1 MPPKKVAK
9 SAMKKAKA
17 KAMKKT
23 KPMKVKDAKKK
34 PAASSVPHTQGRWEF
49 NSAACRGAQT
59 HPLGGLGGEFAHA
72 GVPAAPGLIEIWSAA
87 LQRAYSNVAVSAWA
101 EDNCVKGEASC
112 WQLFHHIHK
121 EYDYNNQPKDADTH
135 MVAFLPVEK
144 KFPDDFPKPVANEEP
159 YDAHILCRG
168 DAAREAVQ
176 AFIGA
181 AGLKHGLKVE
191 GSKCYIGDFITICK
205 QEYPD
210 ELKKAAEDLKQV
222 EFNYE
227 EAKKLQ
233 LIGRNGKDIRKADYN
248 CITKNDVMEEVKKL
262 ADMATVRVGLRGGC
276 PDWCIDGTSK
286 YMKVNVMG
294 VVHWFS
300 LRMRACRILRHR
312 HLGGLPNGGEECESE
327 SQDLS
332 ESEVEILRQAPLAW
346 NPSSICLKE
355 GA

>member
-17 KAMKKT
+17 KAMNKT

-34 PAASSVPHTQGRWEF
+34 PAASSVPHTLGRSEF
-49 NSAACRGAQT
+49 KSSACRGAQT
-59 HPLGGLGGEFAHA
+59 HSLGGLGGEFAHA

-87 LQRAYSNVAVSAWA
+87 LQSAYSNVAVSAWA

-112 WQLFHHIHK
+112 WQLFPTIHK
-121 EYDYNNQPKDADTH
+121 EYDHNNQPKDAATS
-135 MVAFLPVEK
+135 MLAFLPVKK
-144 KFPDDFPKPVANEEP
+144 KFPDDFPKPVASEEP
-159 YDAHILCRG
+159 YDAYILCRG
-168 DAAREAVQ
+168 DAARKAVQ

-181 AGLKHGLKVE
+181 AGAEHGLKVE
-191 GSKCYIGDFITICK
+191 GNKCSIGEFITIYK
-205 QEYPD
+205 EEYPD
-210 ELKKAAEDLKQV
+210 ELKKAAEDVKQV

-233 LIGRNGKDIRKADYN
+233 LIGRDGNSKDAEYN

-262 ADMATVRVGLRGGC
+262 ADMATVRVDLGGR
-276 PDWCIDGTSK
+276 PEWCVDGTQK
-286 YMKVNVMG
+286 FIKVSVMG

-312 HLGGLPNGGEECESE
+312 HLGGLPNGGDA
-327 SQDLS
+327 SQS
-332 ESEVEILRQAPLAW
+332 HKTSASPRWENLRQAPLAW
-346 NPSSICLKE
+346 NLSSICLKE